1 MYRGL
6 VDLLIEIE
14 GNFVALLNREAQR
27 HLGLGLLGVGLVLLS
42 YGLIWGSVDGF
53 VEALDHDDRLF
64 SDFRRFYYPMGEVL
78 FSEEWPVAGYY
89 YTSFFA
95 LGLSVVALLPS
106 SPAVYVWGA
115 LQLVWVVSLFCVAGR
130 WLLGLTGRGL
140 VIFSLV
146 ITTSLPLLHN
156 FKWGQVSVLMTL
168 GILSA
173 FALHRQGRSEYG
185 GVVLALATCV
195 KYYPGVFVVYFLI
208 RRDWRLVFA
217 FGLGSLAF
225 YCLLPM
231 IFIGPSGWWYFEWG
245 AIQSL
250 PASALLLND
259 FNTQYFPHVINRLGF
274 PLGYRLSAVTVDL
287 LRWLGLL
294 VFITNSILIWWIQQR
309 DLAYKTALSAA
320 ALLLSLPFIVQT
332 SWPHYFV
339 YLPFCQSALW
349 LALAA
354 AKIRIWVRRLLYA
367 PIVFSAVLSSAYFFA
382 LLPNWRFY
390 NGMGLLWL
398 SDLALLGSWFG
409 LCALGRK
416 SDSSEHTLYIDGR

>member
-1 MYRGL
+1 MVCIDIKGKY
-6 VDLLIEIE
+6 
-14 GNFVALLNREAQR
+14 VAPLNRAAQR
-27 HLGLGLLGVGLVLLS
+27 HLGLGVLGSGLVLLS

-53 VEALDHDDRLF
+53 VQALDHDDRLF
-64 SDFRRFYYPMGEVL
+64 SDFLRFYYPMGEVL
-78 FSEEWPVAGYY
+78 FAEEWPVAGYY

-106 SPAVYVWGA
+106 SLALYLWGV
-115 LQLVWVVSLFCVAGR
+115 LQLVWVVALFYVSGR
-130 WLLGLTGRGL
+130 WLLKLSGRGL
-140 VIFSLV
+140 LLFSLM
-146 ITTSLPLLHN
+146 TMTSLPLLHN

-168 GILSA
+168 GILLA
-173 FALHRQGRSEYG
+173 FALHRQGRGEYG

-195 KYYPGVFVVYFLI
+195 KYYPGVFIVYFLI

-217 FGLGSLAF
+217 FGLGLMAF

-231 IFIGPSGWWYFEWG
+231 ICLGPSGWWYFEWG

-250 PASALLLND
+250 PVPALLLND
-259 FNTQYFPHVINRLGF
+259 FNTQYFPHVVNRLGF
-274 PLGYRLSAVTVDL
+274 PLGYRLSAGTVDL
-287 LRWLGLL
+287 MKWLGVL
-294 VFITNSILIWWIQQR
+294 VFIANSILIWWMQQR

-354 AKIRIWVRRLLYA
+354 ARIRTWIRRLLYA
-367 PIVFSAVLSSAYFFA
+367 PIVFSAVLSSTYFFA

-390 NGMGLLWL
+390 NGMGFLWL
-398 SDLALLGSWFG
+398 SDSVLLGVWFG
-409 LCALGRK
+409 LCALGQK
-416 SDSSEHTLYIDGR
+416 NDS